1 MTSRRRRHRS
11 AALCISLAA
20 LCMALLP
27 ACQGVADDGYLIIP
41 ESCALLPPDLLG
53 TWVISHVVATLTCPA
68 GIPLR
73 TTAAANNFVP
83 TTAYRD
89 DSLPGYR
96 IAATGLTVALED
108 SCHITWSY
116 LDRDTNARYDCFGTF
131 QPANHT
137 TGTTGGTAEA
147 GHCTQVTL
155 INKNGS
161 TGASCAI
168 PSPYLDTF
176 LDVGAR

>member
-1 MTSRRRRHRS
+1 LAAIAAF
-11 AALCISLAA
+11 AALCLG
-20 LCMALLP
+20 LLS
-27 ACQGVADDGYLIIP
+27 ACQGVADGGHLVIP

-53 TWVISHVVATLTCPA
+53 TWVISHVVQTLTCPA

-73 TTAAANNFVP
+73 TTSTANSFIP

-89 DSLPGYR
+89 ESVPGYR
-96 IAATGLTVALED
+96 IAATGLAVVLED
-108 SCHITWSY
+108 SCGITWSY
-116 LDRDTNARYDCFGTF
+116 VDRDTEARYDCFGTF

-137 TGTTGGTAEA
+137 TGTTGGTAGA
-147 GHCTQVTL
+147 GHCTQVTR
-155 INKNGS
+155 INRNGS

-176 LDVGAR
+176 ITVEAP

>member
-1 MTSRRRRHRS
+1 MKSRLRRHRS
-11 AALCISLAA
+11 AALFVALAA
-20 LCMALLP
+20 LCLGLLP
-27 ACQGVADDGYLIIP
+27 ACQGVADGGHLVIP

-73 TTAAANNFVP
+73 TTATANRFVP

-89 DSLPGYR
+89 DSVPGYR
-96 IAATGLTVALED
+96 IAATGLTVRLED
-108 SCHITWSY
+108 SCSITWSY
-116 LDRDTNARYDCFGTF
+116 LDRDTSARYDCFGTF

-155 INKNGS
+155 TNKNGT

-176 LDVGAR
+176 ITVEAR